1 LISRPQTW
9 STLGRL
15 GAGLGSVIF
24 ELLVSK
30 AIGISLQ
37 REDLGM
43 LDEAVNHAGGNNWIA
58 EDLTPCG

>member
-1 LISRPQTW
+1 
-9 STLGRL
+9 
-15 GAGLGSVIF
+15 VIF